1 MGENGSAEQVMFDWL
16 IDTPLFVSTERIESL
31 YNAIALPETE
41 EQARTISRKGT
52 SSESTGTSL
61 GLELAAETGFQA
73 NLTPRGKPLPRME
86 FRTVSLLFAR
96 QSGGS

>member
-41 EQARTISRKGT
+41 EQSRTISRKGT

-61 GLELAAETGFQA
+61 GLELAAA
-73 NLTPRGKPLPRME
+73 NADTLPLPAHSE
-86 FRTVSLLFAR
+86 LHGEDGAQGFKPT
-96 QSGGS
+96 